1 VGLGTTT
8 VTATLT
14 DTAPDGQVTTHAC
27 SFQVMVKYSTDNI
40 YGYLVQDV
48 TRYNSYVFAQL
59 SDSNPANYSMMDY
72 VYDSATGI
80 YYTLYSAEYVNGIIY
95 AYGFNDQ
102 DWAANF
108 KFITINPETWSII
121 DTKDMGDEFPFV
133 YDMAFDYTTGTLY
146 AVAGT
151 TTASSLYIVNM
162 ASGSLI
168 DCMTYKPFL
177 MSLTIDEN
185 GTMYAMA
192 ASEEDFDPLE
202 YTSTYEN
209 AKMYTLD
216 VEKGTCKFFMDTGV
230 KCNQLA
236 SMAYDFDTGY
246 IYWTGFYNG
255 GTYVSGLHLID
266 PADKTCTNLGTIG
279 GHSCITGLMIIADQY
294 PEIPTELQAITMIKP
309 TLETNSGSSVEADLF
324 MIPATSDAEIHW
336 VSSDESIATVDEN
349 GVITGVGAGTVTITA
364 YAQGARGVLK
374 ASCTVYVYCAED
386 DYFLVYNRDD
396 HGFSA
401 IDRTNPGNVTNLT
414 EQEDAEL
421 LRAMEMVDGVLYA
434 YDEAGQ
440 FFTLDENFNRQMLGH
455 TGITVAEPYDEVKN
469 YGDYT
474 YYYTYTPN
482 FEVRDMAWDP
492 VTGRML
498 VLGCYSVIKEFYYT
512 QSSNGFVSE
521 PYAEELEEVG
531 GCRVFQADLATGEL
545 TELTTTFTTGGDNYS
560 GVYAMTVTDEG
571 VVYVYST
578 YMDFIGI
585 LDMNT
590 GTVNNLAT
598 FQNLGYAGDS
608 DCAPMS
614 MTYDPVTGNIYVL
627 FTQNGNA
634 YMLFKFDPATTM
646 ISSMGS
652 VGTEYDDCAG
662 LIINRHTHSYTEEVH
677 EATCTEDGYTHY
689 ECDCGHAYDVEG
701 EKATGHNFVD
711 GKCEHCGQE
720 QSDVGDLNGD
730 GRINAR
736 DARLLLQYVA
746 GLVELEDESIADFN
760 GDGRIN
766 ARDARAL
773 LQFIAGLT

>member
-1 VGLGTTT
+1 
-8 VTATLT
+8 
-14 DTAPDGQVTTHAC
+14 
-27 SFQVMVKYSTDNI
+27 
-40 YGYLVQDV
+40 
-48 TRYNSYVFAQL
+48 
-59 SDSNPANYSMMDY
+59 
-72 VYDSATGI
+72 
-80 YYTLYSAEYVNGIIY
+80 
-95 AYGFNDQ
+95 
-102 DWAANF
+102 
-108 KFITINPETWSII
+108 
-121 DTKDMGDEFPFV
+121 
-133 YDMAFDYTTGTLY
+133 
-146 AVAGT
+146 
-151 TTASSLYIVNM
+151 
-162 ASGSLI
+162 
-168 DCMTYKPFL
+168 
-177 MSLTIDEN
+177 
-185 GTMYAMA
+185 
-192 ASEEDFDPLE
+192 
-202 YTSTYEN
+202 
-209 AKMYTLD
+209 
-216 VEKGTCKFFMDTGV
+216 
-230 KCNQLA
+230 
-236 SMAYDFDTGY
+236 
-246 IYWTGFYNG
+246 
-255 GTYVSGLHLID
+255 
-266 PADKTCTNLGTIG
+266 
-279 GHSCITGLMIIADQY
+279 
-294 PEIPTELQAITMIKP
+294 
-309 TLETNSGSSVEADLF
+309 
-324 MIPATSDAEIHW
+324 
-336 VSSDESIATVDEN
+336 
-349 GVITGVGAGTVTITA
+349 
-364 YAQGARGVLK
+364 
-374 ASCTVYVYCAED
+374 
-386 DYFLVYNRDD
+386 
-396 HGFSA
+396 
-401 IDRTNPGNVTNLT
+401 
-414 EQEDAEL
+414 
-421 LRAMEMVDGVLYA
+421 
-434 YDEAGQ
+434 
-440 FFTLDENFNRQMLGH
+440 
-455 TGITVAEPYDEVKN
+455 
-469 YGDYT
+469 
-474 YYYTYTPN
+474 
-482 FEVRDMAWDP
+482 MAWDP
-492 VTGRML
+492 VAGRML

-730 GRINAR
+730 GRLNAR

-760 GDGRIN
+760 GDGRVN